1 MFPSPIGELHFS
13 ILDIRE
19 TERVE
24 YTVSVPYRGATFL
37 NIFCKYV
44 KNTDYRVS
52 VPYRGATFL
61 NCEHGPDI
69 KSVGGFRPLSGSYIS
84 QFVFNEASGI
94 QTATVSVPYRGATFL
109 NSIFRFYKRATDS
122 FPSPIGELHF
132 SISLSLFSFIISQ
145 FPSPI
150 GELHFSMLS
159 VNPKNELL
167 FAFPSPIGELHFSID
182 MRKFVGMMSR
192 RFPSPIG
199 ELHFSI
205 IMAKTFDSTR
215 IVSVPYRGATFL
227 NKVQDMRKNVE
238 QFPSPIG
245 ELHFSIFLKQ

>member
-1 MFPSPIGELHFS
+1 MLLFFIVLPPVSFRPLSGSYISQLNSHICSLNVCGLFPSPIGELHFS

-167 FAFPSPIGELHFSID
+167 FAFPSPIGELHFSI
-182 MRKFVGMMSR
+182 
-192 RFPSPIG
+192 PSPQPHVLSGTNRGIAG
-199 ELHFSI
+199 E
-205 IMAKTFDSTR
+205 K
-215 IVSVPYRGATFL
+215 
-227 NKVQDMRKNVE
+227 
-238 QFPSPIG
+238 
-245 ELHFSIFLKQ
+245 